1 MASAQYVV
9 EKGDTLGGIAKKLG
23 VSTGSLQG
31 FRSGN
36 ADLIYPG
43 ETLSVKSPTNSE
55 ATNRA
60 STIRTE
66 LAGDRP
72 ATGAGDGTPNGR
84 GQASLDGEST
94 SGGFDVGTLKSNVE
108 DARTKRDEAFKKLD
122 GFRTSRYDELVG
134 ERALNERKDEIASL
148 DDQIAEKK
156 RIRDES
162 VNKIRSNPGA
172 SAATLT
178 GEVARASDKLNA
190 DINNLISQRNS
201 VAGEYNT
208 GLSEIER
215 LVENEAKDIEAS
227 FGFFDNSVN
236 EAEQMFQA
244 YQQAIVDELT
254 KEEER
259 AYDEASDMRDFEQAL
274 QLAQMRGTGS
284 GSGTNYTILTDQFGR
299 PTVAIDRNNPTQ
311 QIDVSGNEGSM
322 PTGGGSNPALAQAQA
337 QAAQQSNEPG
347 FFGRIKNWFTGN

>member
-23 VSTGSLQG
+23 VSTANLTGYK
-31 FRSGN
+31 SGN
-36 ADLIYPG
+36 ANLIYPG
-43 ETLSVKSPTNSE
+43 ETLSIKNADTP

-66 LAGDRP
+66 LG
-72 ATGAGDGTPNGR
+72 GTESDNK
-84 GQASLDGEST
+84 ASTTLDNTDKGT
-94 SGGFDVGTLKSNVE
+94 SGGFDVETLKSNVA
-108 DARTKRDEAFKKLD
+108 DAKAKRDDAYKKLD
-122 GFRTSRYDELVG
+122 GFRTKRYDELVS
-134 ERALNERKDEIASL
+134 ERALNDRKDEIASL

-162 VNKIRSNPGA
+162 INKIRSNPGA

-190 DINNLISQRNS
+190 DINNLIGQRNS

-208 GLSEIER
+208 ELSEIER

-227 FGFFDNSVN
+227 FGFFDNSVT
-236 EAEQMFQA
+236 EAEDLYQA
-244 YQQAIVDELT
+244 YQQAIIDELT
-254 KEEER
+254 KQDDR
-259 AYDEASDMRDFEQAL
+259 AYDEQNDLRDFEQAL
-274 QLAQMRGTGS
+274 QLARINKASS

-299 PTVAIDRNNPTQ
+299 PTVAIDRSNPTNQ
-311 QIDVSGNEGSM
+311 VDLSNTEGSA
-322 PTGGGSNPALAQAQA
+322 PTGGTPAALLQAQAQA
-337 QAAQQSNEPG
+337 QNESNEPSLWGRFTNWLG
-347 FFGRIKNWFTGN
+347 F

>member
-23 VSTGSLQG
+23 VSTSSLQG

-43 ETLSVKSPTNSE
+43 ETLSIKSPTNSQ
-55 ATNRA
+55 ATDRA

-66 LAGDRP
+66 LAGP
-72 ATGAGDGTPNGR
+72 EQPQTGAGDGTPNGR
-84 GQASLDGEST
+84 GQSLDDTST
-94 SGGFDVGTLKSNVE
+94 SGGFDVSTLRRNVD
-108 DARTKRDEAFKKLD
+108 DAKAKRDEAFKKLD
-122 GFRTSRYDELVG
+122 GFRTSRYEELVSD
-134 ERALNERKDEIASL
+134 RKLNDRRDEIASL
-148 DDQIAEKK
+148 DDQIAEA
-156 RIRDES
+156 RSVRDAS
-162 VNKIRSNPGA
+162 INKIRSNPGA

-178 GEVARASDKLNA
+178 GEVARANDKLNA

-215 LVENEAKDIEAS
+215 MVANEAKDIEAS
-227 FGFFDNSVN
+227 FGFFDSSVS

-244 YQQAIVDELT
+244 YQKAIVDQLT
-254 KEEER
+254 REDDR
-259 AYDEASDMRDFEQAL
+259 AYDQANDLRDFEQAL
-274 QLAQMRGTGS
+274 ELARINKAGS
-284 GSGTNYTILTDQFGR
+284 GAGTNFTILTDQFGR

-311 QIDVSGNEGSM
+311 QIDLSGNEGSM
-322 PTGGGSNPALAQAQA
+322 PTGGGSNPALMAAQAQA
-337 QAAQQSNEPG
+337 QEANNEPG
-347 FFGRIKNWFTGN
+347 LWGRFTNWLGF